1 MYVMVR
7 LLTVLSL
14 SKPHKLVQCIVNFF
28 LYPAFSTDLFAYEYG
43 NAGFIQGAY
52 KFKNEFLICAFSA
65 PESQSSNKSWGRNKP
80 PRMR

>member
-14 SKPHKLVQCIVNFF
+14 SKLRKLVQM
-28 LYPAFSTDLFAYEYG
+28 YDPAFSTDLFAYEYG

-52 KFKNEFLICAFSA
+52 KFKMNS
-65 PESQSSNKSWGRNKP
+65 
-80 PRMR
+80 

>member
-43 NAGFIQGAY
+43 NAGFIQGA
-52 KFKNEFLICAFSA
+52 
-65 PESQSSNKSWGRNKP
+65 Q
-80 PRMR
+80 